1 MVRSNDRS
9 TAVVSAMKDF
19 WLSSGHHLLDR
30 NEQGR
35 LRATDEFM
43 KLYLARP
50 ELAPPPDAC
59 VAERRLHAALL
70 SNPRRPVVAADIEG
84 LADADAR
91 ENWRYMIVLRDRFV
105 AHRTLEATYTAL
117 VRERIQVPPIFVD
130 QLVQLILRNALD
142 QCDDAYVLRA
152 AELFYRPQRLTV
164 HDGSLLA
171 ADQEHVETHGVGPS
185 PLAAMFGQEPD
196 IEVLSDANTHNY
208 WQRSDRFDLALDLT
222 AGRQGLVALSTVI
235 VHWVKHLLNVDI
247 VVEPVDELR
256 DVTLSWYVGLD
267 AHGTK
272 IGDALWHGVEIDE
285 ATRNGIVGLFRLTFC
300 DVRVVIDRMVGETVY
315 LILAMGPDRVLRM
328 KPQNLL
334 TGLPVRSQETVA

>member
-1 MVRSNDRS
+1 
-9 TAVVSAMKDF
+9 MKDF

-30 NEQGR
+30 DEHGR
-35 LRATDEFM
+35 LQVTDEFM

-59 VAERRLHAALL
+59 VAECSLHAALL
-70 SNPRRPVVAADIEG
+70 SDPRRPVAAADIEG

-91 ENWRYMIVLRDRFV
+91 ENWQYMIALRDRFV

-130 QLVQLILRNALD
+130 QLAQLILRNALD

-171 ADQEHVETHGVGPS
+171 ADQEHVETHGAGPS
-185 PLAAMFGQEPD
+185 PLAAMFGLPQEPD
-196 IEVLSDANTHNY
+196 IEVLSDANTHSY
-208 WQRSDRFDLALDLT
+208 WERSDRFDLALDMT
-222 AGRQGLVALSTVI
+222 AGRRGLVALGTVI
-235 VHWVKHLLNVDI
+235 VHWVKHLLDVDI
-247 VVEPVDELR
+247 AVEPLSELR
-256 DVTLSWYVGLD
+256 DAKLSWYVGLD

-285 ATRNGIVGLFRLTFC
+285 VTRNSVVGLFRLMFC
-300 DVRVVIDRMVGETVY
+300 DSRVVIDRMVGETVY
-315 LILAMGPDRVLRM
+315 LVLATAPDRVLRM

-334 TGLPVRSQETVA
+334 TGLPVRSQETIE